1 MWRLPG
7 WVRDPDRQEARTPP
21 AGDEKPAADAKER
34 GFRVRGPEP
43 RGTPYP
49 VVRQGSPMIQ
59 PGLQGNRLRG
69 CTLWWPLGSARPA
82 ILLQWNNS
90 PNSASMS
97 AHESCAARSPKS
109 PRRAPDRCPH
119 FADYPHGLGRAPATP
134 SILGGMS
141 KEGSKLGADS
151 LARRRR
157 CVPDST
163 RPSPRTRGPRSAS
176 NHRPGAWITACPFRP
191 LDSRFRG
198 KERSVGFCP
207 APAMTFGTAHPH
219 QIP

>member
-69 CTLWWPLGSARPA
+69 CTLWWPLGSAVLA
-82 ILLQWNNS
+82 ILLQWNYS

-97 AHESCAARSPKS
+97 AHESCAGTEPKI
-109 PRRAPDRCPH
+109 
-119 FADYPHGLGRAPATP
+119 ATA
-134 SILGGMS
+134 
-141 KEGSKLGADS
+141 GA
-151 LARRRR
+151 
-157 CVPDST
+157 
-163 RPSPRTRGPRSAS
+163 
-176 NHRPGAWITACPFRP
+176 
-191 LDSRFRG
+191 
-198 KERSVGFCP
+198 
-207 APAMTFGTAHPH
+207 
-219 QIP
+219 

>member
-1 MWRLPG
+1 MRNCTCPCSTRGATRGVLLWSKVWRLPG

-69 CTLWWPLGSARPA
+69 CTLWWPLGSAVLA

-119 FADYPHGLGRAPATP
+119 FADCLPHGLGRAPATP
-134 SILGGMS
+134 SWF
-141 KEGSKLGADS
+141 EGRDLEGDEDPERDS
-151 LARRRR
+151 LAGTRSRAEVPAFFHATIRRKLR
-157 CVPDST
+157 
-163 RPSPRTRGPRSAS
+163 AYL
-176 NHRPGAWITACPFRP
+176 HLF
-191 LDSRFRG
+191 F
-198 KERSVGFCP
+198 
-207 APAMTFGTAHPH
+207 
-219 QIP
+219 

>member
-21 AGDEKPAADAKER
+21 AGDEKPATDAKER
-34 GFRVRGPEP
+34 GSRVRGPEP

-69 CTLWWPLGSARPA
+69 CTLWWPLGSAVLA

-109 PRRAPDRCPH
+109 SRRAPDRCPH
-119 FADYPHGLGRAPATP
+119 FADYPHGIRRAPATP
-134 SILGGMS
+134 SFMRGGRQETVERR
-141 KEGSKLGADS
+141 K
-151 LARRRR
+151 AR
-157 CVPDST
+157 
-163 RPSPRTRGPRSAS
+163 
-176 NHRPGAWITACPFRP
+176 
-191 LDSRFRG
+191 
-198 KERSVGFCP
+198 
-207 APAMTFGTAHPH
+207 
-219 QIP
+219 

>member
-69 CTLWWPLGSARPA
+69 CTLWWPLGSAVLA

-109 PRRAPDRCPH
+109 PRRAPDRCPQTRTTRT
-119 FADYPHGLGRAPATP
+119 ASAGRPPPPRYEGRKTW
-134 SILGGMS
+134 
-141 KEGSKLGADS
+141 KETMTRVPKCI
-151 LARRRR
+151 ARRRS
-157 CVPDST
+157 CV
-163 RPSPRTRGPRSAS
+163 RVQRSPLR
-176 NHRPGAWITACPFRP
+176 
-191 LDSRFRG
+191 
-198 KERSVGFCP
+198 V
-207 APAMTFGTAHPH
+207 
-219 QIP
+219 